1 MYHIPPETLNRLINE
16 INKEEVRKKLKKSG
30 INDARLKL
38 LAEVINGSLN
48 VSYPDIWDIE
58 RYALKYLLPEE
69 YKSLALGDH
78 CYSSGDLYEYDPPKN
93 GQNII
98 KHGLSFGEVVS
109 YSKKFGTLLVQCP
122 DEQDGER
129 VVIFSDIFLKDKNLS
144 LPLDNID
151 FSEENY
157 TLSIVQSRNG
167 KFRFISSRVLSKNSY
182 KENLDQAFRNIYKE
196 EKESKNA
203 FVNRCVEIIKRDLLK
218 TV

>member
-1 MYHIPPETLNRLINE
+1 M
-16 INKEEVRKKLKKSG
+16 
-30 INDARLKL
+30 
-38 LAEVINGSLN
+38 
-48 VSYPDIWDIE
+48 
-58 RYALKYLLPEE
+58 
-69 YKSLALGDH
+69 
-78 CYSSGDLYEYDPPKN
+78 
-93 GQNII
+93 
-98 KHGLSFGEVVS
+98 
-109 YSKKFGTLLVQCP
+109 
-122 DEQDGER
+122 
-129 VVIFSDIFLKDKNLS
+129 VIFSDIFLKDKNLS

-167 KFRFISSRVLSKNSY
+167 KFRFISSRLLSKNSY